1 MGELREKLKS
11 FAMDNHYKKY
21 GELNAKRLEE
31 IADEYA
37 IDFAEWS
44 SKYKCLDKKGWF
56 TGSYQLEMAQF
67 KTTKELLEIYKKEK
81 GL

>member
-31 IADEYA
+31 ISDEYA
-37 IDFAEWS
+37 IEFGAWILRNFNNYGPSDE
-44 SKYKCLDKKGWF
+44 
-56 TGSYQLEMAQF
+56 
-67 KTTKELLEIYKKEK
+67 KELLEIFKKEK
-81 GL
+81 DL